1 VGTDNHHESPG
12 ALLALFMRRR
22 GWSAAR
28 LAEIAGGVSASS
40 VRAYTADRSTPRP
53 TQALA
58 VARVLGEQDGR
69 RLLEAWSYHDLAEGF
84 SEEWQRATAAHEGHA
99 LSVADTAF
107 RGNRIDY
114 SGEPLSDPGL
124 GLVHAVLL
132 WVQSLEAA
140 ARERRNP

>member
-1 VGTDNHHESPG
+1 MGTANQPESPG

-58 VARVLGEQDGR
+58 VAHALGAQDGR
-69 RLLEAWSYHDLAEGF
+69 RLLEAWAYHDLAEGF
-84 SEEWQRATAAHEGHA
+84 SEDRQRATAGHEGRA
-99 LSVADTAF
+99 LPPAETPP
-107 RGNRIDY
+107 RGNRIEY

-124 GLVHAVLL
+124 GLVHAGLR
-132 WVQSLEAA
+132 WIQSLEAA
-140 ARERRNP
+140 ARERKNQ

>member
-1 VGTDNHHESPG
+1 VGTENQHESAG

-58 VARVLGEQDGR
+58 VANVLGAQDGR
-69 RLLEAWSYHDLAEGF
+69 RMLEAWAYHDLAEGF
-84 SEEWQRATAAHEGHA
+84 SEEWERSASAPEGRPLASAEAPFRA
-99 LSVADTAF
+99 
-107 RGNRIDY
+107 NRIEY
-114 SGEPLSDPGL
+114 AGEPLSNPGL
-124 GLVHAVLL
+124 RLVQAVLH
-132 WVQSLEAA
+132 WVQSLEAT
-140 ARERRNP
+140 ARDYKNP